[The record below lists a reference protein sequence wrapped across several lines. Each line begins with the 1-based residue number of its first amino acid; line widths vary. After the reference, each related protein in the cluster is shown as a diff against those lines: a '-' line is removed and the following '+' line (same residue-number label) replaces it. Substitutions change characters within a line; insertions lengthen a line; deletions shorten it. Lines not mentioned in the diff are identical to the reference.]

1 MSVLFKDLLLSM
13 ALVCLML
20 AFTSLTQARNFA
32 PTETRMTGCQPTE
45 IGNFESS
52 NNCDRG
58 MT

>member
-1 MSVLFKDLLLSM
+1 MSVLFKDLFIGI

-32 PTETRMTGCQPTE
+32 PTETRMTGCQQTE